1 MTLSQPP
8 SSTANATNTANTAST
23 CFDLVPLR
31 ALADNYIWLLRRGRH
46 AAVIDPG
53 AAKPVLDYLQQQG
66 LELLAILITHHHQDH
81 TAGLPELRARY
92 PQARS
97 YGPAHD
103 DIACLDVRLQDGDQV
118 DLPLLASCFTAL
130 HVPGHTLGHMAYH
143 DPDLR
148 GTGVLLAGDTLFS
161 AGCGRVFEGTPAQMQ
176 ASLARLRA
184 LPASTRLYCAHEY
197 TAANLRF
204 AAAIEPDNPDVQ
216 AHMAK
221 VAELTAAHLPS
232 LPSSLALERRINPM
246 LRWDEPA
253 VIAAASRRQQATC
266 HGDAEVF
273 TAIRRWKDE
282 FR

>member
-1 MTLSQPP
+1 MTPPQPP
-8 SSTANATNTANTAST
+8 SSTASATNTSST

-53 AAKPVLDYLQQQG
+53 AAQPVIDYLQQES

-81 TAGLPELRARY
+81 TAGLIELRTSY

-97 YGPAHD
+97 HGPAHD
-103 DIACLDVRLQDGDQV
+103 DIPLLDVRLEDGDRV
-118 DLPLLASCFTAL
+118 DLPELASCFSAL
-130 HVPGHTLGHMAYH
+130 HVPGHTLGHLAYH

-161 AGCGRVFEGTPAQMQ
+161 AGCGRVFEGTTAQMQ

-184 LPASTRLYCAHEY
+184 LPASTRLFCAHEY

-204 AAAIEPDNPDVQ
+204 AATVEPDNPDIQ

-221 VAELTAAHLPS
+221 VAELRAAGLPT
-232 LPSSLALERRINPM
+232 LPSSLALECRINPM
-246 LRWDEPA
+246 LRWDA
-253 VIAAASRRQQATC
+253 ASVMAAASRWQEAPCTT
-266 HGDAEVF
+266 DVEVF
-273 TAIRRWKDE
+273 SAIRRWKDT
-282 FR
+282 FQ